1 MTNEQ
6 LYEIGHQHL
15 SQKNCEQALPY
26 FHKAAL
32 GGHVLAQLWLESLYT
47 SSPEDV

>member
-15 SQKNCEQALPY
+15 SQNDCEQALPY
-26 FHKAAL
+26 LHKAAL
-32 GGHVLAQLWLESLYT
+32 GGHVMAQLWLESIYI
-47 SSPEDV
+47 SGQEG